1 MTDLPMPTGNRN
13 EHSGYRQAARTGLLL
28 LAFLSAAGCGD
39 GNTPRSGS
47 TKDKS
52 PFTFIEKSAAAGI
65 TFRHTD
71 GSSGEYFI
79 VETLASG
86 AGLFDFDND
95 GDLAIYLLNG
105 CPLPPPKDLAT
116 CPPNALYR
124 NRGDGTF
131 EDVAAQ
137 KGLEARGFSVGCCV
151 GDYDSDGDLA
161 IYVAGFGGNHLY
173 RNNGP
178 ETDFSFTE
186 VTAESGVDDPRF
198 SAGASFLDYD
208 RDGNLDLYVTNYCE
222 VDFGSS
228 KPCFNNN
235 VAGYCAPGQYTPV
248 HDSLFRNNGDGTFAN
263 ASRSAGIALDPEP
276 GPKWGMGIAVCDFN
290 DDGWSDIY
298 VANDVS
304 DNFLFENQKDGT
316 FKNVATELMA
326 AVGLDGAEQGSMGV
340 DAGDFDGDGKFDLLV
355 TNYHKQLNALYHNE
369 GEFGFSDQALRYGLG
384 DSTLPMVSW
393 GTRMLDIDNDG
404 ALDLFIANGHLE
416 DQIDKYDQSSQ
427 YRQRNQVYRGEN
439 GRFREITRGGGSGL
453 TEKLSSRGAA
463 FGDID
468 NDGDL
473 DIVVCNSRE
482 RPSLLI
488 NETPAKNAWLSL
500 RLKGKKD
507 PYALGARATI
517 RAGGRTQV
525 AEVRS
530 GGSYVC
536 QNDLRL
542 HFGLADSK
550 KADRVTIRWPGGNT
564 STFENLEANK
574 EHLLEE

>member
-1 MTDLPMPTGNRN
+1 MAGLPMPTGNRN
-13 EHSGYRQAARTGLLL
+13 KHSGYRQVAPAVLLL
-28 LAFLSAAGCGD
+28 LAFLPAAGCKD
-39 GNTPRSGS
+39 DKPPPRGSG
-47 TKDKS
+47 KNES
-52 PFTFIEKSAAAGI
+52 PFTFNEKSEAAGI

-86 AGLFDFDND
+86 VGLFDFDND
-95 GDLAIYLLNG
+95 GDLDIYLLNG
-105 CPLPPPKDLAT
+105 CPLPPPQDLAT

-124 NRGDGTF
+124 NWGDGTF

-151 GDYDSDGDLA
+151 GDYDSDGDLD
-161 IYVAGFGGNHLY
+161 IYVTGFGGNHLY

-263 ASRSAGIALDPEP
+263 ASRSAGIALDSEP

-369 GEFGFSDQALRYGLG
+369 GKFGFSDQALRYGLG

-393 GTRMLDIDNDG
+393 GTRMMDIDNDG

-416 DQIDKYDQSSQ
+416 DQIDKYDQSSE
-427 YRQRNQVYRGEN
+427 YRQRNQFYRGEN

-500 RLKGKKD
+500 KLKGKKD

-517 RAGGRTQV
+517 RAGGRIQV

-550 KADRVTIRWPGGNT
+550 KADKVTIRWPGGNT